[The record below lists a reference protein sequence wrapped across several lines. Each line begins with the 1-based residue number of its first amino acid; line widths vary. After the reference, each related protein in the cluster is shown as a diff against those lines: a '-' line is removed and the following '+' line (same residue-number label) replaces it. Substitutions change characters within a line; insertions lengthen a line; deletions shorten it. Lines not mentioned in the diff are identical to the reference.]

1 MNNRLGFILFSFA
14 FILFF
19 LILDLDKRCD
29 VMSHKS
35 QSMIHVK
42 VTVTQLCDIEKNI
55 KDSKTDNVIQYGNNM
70 LV

>member
-19 LILDLDKRCD
+19 FILDLDKRCD

-35 QSMIHVK
+35 QSMIYIK
-42 VTVTQLCDIEKNI
+42 VTVIQLCDIEKDSETNNI
-55 KDSKTDNVIQYGNNM
+55 I
-70 LV
+70 